1 MKSTFDEPSSKPEPD
16 SEREKP
22 SRAAEYITALY
33 VALVLL
39 TPWLLRD
46 APLFAPSKGFEIQ
59 MSNKAAPAP
68 ALELKARGAPEK
80 ATSVPV
86 RAN

>member
-1 MKSTFDEPSSKPEPD
+1 MKSQSNEMSRRAAD
-16 SEREKP
+16 SQREKP

-46 APLFAPSKGFEIQ
+46 ASLFSPSKGVEIQ
-59 MSNKAAPAP
+59 MGSKAAPAP
-68 ALELKARGAPEK
+68 APALTKAAAPPIDPN
-80 ATSVPV
+80 A
-86 RAN
+86 R